1 MGHELAIEY
10 ALLRRG
16 TFYIYK
22 ESLAQARVNVEKRG
36 SVSID
41 SSGTLVLHHVHTA
54 RVVVAAEVNKTGS
67 TEAFVGLPAAF
78 FMCDT
83 TFCTLN
89 TLG

>member
-1 MGHELAIEY
+1 MNWQLSTRCYVEVLSTFTRN
-10 ALLRRG
+10 LLHRLR
-16 TFYIYK
+16 
-22 ESLAQARVNVEKRG
+22 ANVEKRG

-67 TEAFVGLPAAF
+67 TEAFVGLPAAL
-78 FMCDT
+78 FMCGT

-89 TLG
+89 TID